1 MVKDAGKKKE
11 RAGKDEPTPEELQV
25 AAYYRWL
32 EREREGQPG
41 SDTGDW
47 LEAENKW
54 RDNIVPSRN
63 D

>member
-11 RAGKDEPTPEELQV
+11 KAGKDKPTSEELQV

-32 EREREGQPG
+32 ERERGGQPG
-41 SDTGDW
+41 NDTGDW

>member
-11 RAGKDEPTPEELQV
+11 RLGKDKPTPEELQV

-32 EREREGQPG
+32 EREKEGLPG
-41 SDTGDW
+41 GEMDDW
-47 LEAENKW
+47 LEAEDKW